1 MAKIPMASS
10 TSAVESLASAEPVRL
25 EAVEGDEPPVTN
37 RVLANRLNAKRST
50 GPRTPEGK
58 ANSRKNAL
66 IHGLTGKGVVLPAE
80 VAAKAEERKKSWVAT
95 YRPVNST
102 ETDAIVAAAI
112 AMTQLEHAFHAEQAA
127 RTRALIRAETGWDA
141 DRDAAAGRLG
151 AKLHLDPP
159 AILPQLRQS
168 AHGAAWLVER
178 WRELLLPLELG
189 EDWDAISR
197 KSALD
202 LLGVS
207 RAVRNLR
214 TVVDPPPGASP
225 AATIQQRTRIVIEEI
240 EKLEMFIDRVLLD
253 LDESD
258 RALALANLRVVPDS
272 ETEKTMRYQSRLS
285 RQLSAG
291 LNRFHALRRH
301 ADANDP
307 QNGETKPT
315 EDQAPT
321 APGAPAVVS
330 PPPPPADRPALVV
343 EKPRENRACV
353 KLPVMS
359 VPPPAPRR
367 DEHAGRPRVT
377 SVRDLLADEPPS
389 TIHPGIARVNQLVE
403 SIIARRL
410 TAASSVGDAEK
421 PFDPPPDRLTT

>member
-1 MAKIPMASS
+1 
-10 TSAVESLASAEPVRL
+10 V
-25 EAVEGDEPPVTN
+25 GDEPPVTN
-37 RVLANRLNAKRST
+37 RVLANRRNAKRST

-58 ANSRKNAL
+58 ANSRKNAM

-102 ETDAIVAAAI
+102 ETDAIEAAAI
-112 AMTQLEHAFHAEQAA
+112 AMTQLDHAFHEEQAA

-151 AKLHLDPP
+151 ARLRLDPP

-178 WRELLLPLELG
+178 WRELLLPLEGG
-189 EDWDAISR
+189 EDWDATSR
-197 KSALD
+197 KMALD

-207 RAVRNLR
+207 LAVRNLR

-225 AATIQQRTRIVIEEI
+225 AATILQRTRIVIEEI

-253 LDESD
+253 LDDGD

-315 EDQAPT
+315 EAQAPS
-321 APGAPAVVS
+321 APEAPAVVRQ
-330 PPPPPADRPALVV
+330 PPPPADRSAHVV
-343 EKPRENRACV
+343 EKPWENKACV
-353 KLPVMS
+353 KLPVMP

-367 DEHAGRPRVT
+367 DEGARRSRVT

-389 TIHPGIARVNQLVE
+389 TIHPSIAWVNQLVE
-403 SIIARRL
+403 SIMARRL
-410 TAASSVGDAEK
+410 SAAPSAGVAPTQPDSSPK
-421 PFDPPPDRLTT
+421 RPPT